1 MYTYVARI
9 LLKGHL
15 KVYTS
20 VVRSVHM
27 CRILRVYTQR
37 APESVQSVVY
47 TVVYTSVVCQIKE
60 MRS

>member
-1 MYTYVARI
+1 MRLCIV
-9 LLKGHL
+9 
-15 KVYTS
+15 
-20 VVRSVHM
+20 SVHM